1 MAIQNTTQTVQ
12 QAATLL
18 AGLDWIDQDMARQIL
33 PMSEAVV
40 NMFMV
45 VYYQAETGLAT
56 PADFQEARVAVMQT
70 L

>member
-1 MAIQNTTQTVQ
+1 MVIKNTTQTVQ
-12 QAATLL
+12 QAAMLL
-18 AGLDWIDQDMARQIL
+18 AEMDWLDQDMAQQLL

-40 NMFMV
+40 NMFML

-56 PADFQEARVAVMQT
+56 PADFQEARVTVMQT

>member
-1 MAIQNTTQTVQ
+1 MAIKNTTQTVQ
-12 QAATLL
+12 QAAMLL
-18 AGLDWIDQDMARQIL
+18 AEMDWLDQDIAQQLL

-45 VYYQAETGLAT
+45 VYYQAEMGLAT
-56 PADFQEARVAVMQT
+56 PADFQEARIAVMQT